1 MKKVFLVIS
10 VVFLISCMTGI
21 PYLLEGIAV
30 RGLVGV
36 NYGRILFP
44 LLLSGIFFWLSGK
57 KA

>member
-30 RGLVGV
+30 RGFGV